1 MDGMTIFTKKKKVL
15 IVDDTPEN
23 IYVLTGIL
31 KDEFDVSVASSGE
44 KALKIIS
51 LVPDID
57 LVLLD
62 IMMPEMDGYEVC
74 RRLKSEPKTEGIPV
88 IFVTAL
94 ATEQNEAKGLEL
106 GAVDYVTK
114 PFNPALVKARVKNH
128 LELKCYRDRLEAMVR
143 EKTSELEITR
153 DAMIESLALL
163 AENRHLETGSHIKRT
178 MKYVRILAEKLKDHP
193 QYKNFLSKE
202 FIEHVEK
209 TAPLHDIGK
218 VGVPD
223 SILLKPGRL
232 TKEEFRE
239 MQKHAKF
246 GYNALSY
253 SDPRLDS
260 NKFLRLARE
269 MAFTHHERWDGS
281 GYPRG
286 LKGDE
291 IPLSGRLM
299 AVADVYDAIT
309 TERVYKTA
317 QSHEHAVDE
326 IKKGSGTAFDPEI
339 VTIFL
344 ECERDFY
351 RIAQEFKDEE

>member
-1 MDGMTIFTKKKKVL
+1 MTIFAKQKKILV
-15 IVDDTPEN
+15 VDDTPEN

-31 KDEFDVSVASSGE
+31 KDEFDVSVASSGI
-44 KALKIIS
+44 KALKIVSI
-51 LVPDID
+51 VPDID
-57 LVLLD
+57 LILLD
-62 IMMPEMDGYEVC
+62 IMMPDMDGYEVC
-74 RRLKSEPKTEGIPV
+74 SHLKADAKTAAIPV

-94 ATEQNEAKGLEL
+94 ASEQNEAKGLEL

-128 LELKCYRDRLEAMVR
+128 LELKCYRDRLEAMVK

-153 DAMIESLALL
+153 DAMVESLALL

-178 MKYVRILAEKLKDHP
+178 MKYVRTLADKLKDHP
-193 QYKNFLSKE
+193 DFKDFLSDD

-232 TKEEFRE
+232 TKEEYRE

-253 SDPRLDS
+253 SNPQLES
-260 NKFLRLARE
+260 NVFLKLARE
-269 MAFTHHERWDGS
+269 MAYTHHEKWDGS

-286 LKGDE
+286 LKGNE

-309 TERVYKTA
+309 TARVYKTA
-317 QSHEHAVDE
+317 QSHKQAVDE
-326 IKKGSGTAFDPEI
+326 IRRCSGTCFDPEI
-339 VTIFL
+339 VKIFL
-344 ECERDFY
+344 ECEKDFY
-351 RIAQEFKDEE
+351 RIAQEFKDEG

>member
-1 MDGMTIFTKKKKVL
+1 MTVFAKQKKVL
-15 IVDDTPEN
+15 VVDDTPEN
-23 IYVLTGIL
+23 IYVLMGIL
-31 KDEFDVSVASSGE
+31 KDEFDVSVASNGE
-44 KALKIIS
+44 KALKIVS
-51 LVPDID
+51 MVPDID
-57 LVLLD
+57 LILLD
-62 IMMPEMDGYEVC
+62 IMMPEIDGYEVC
-74 RRLKSEPKTEGIPV
+74 ARLKADKKTEAIPV

-94 ATEQNEAKGLEL
+94 ASEENEAKGLEL
-106 GAVDYVTK
+106 GAVDYITK

-128 LELKCYRDRLEAMVR
+128 LELKCYRDRLESMVR

-178 MKYVRILAEKLKDHP
+178 MKYVRILADKLKEHP
-193 QYKNFLSKE
+193 KFKNFLSDE

-223 SILLKPGRL
+223 SILLKPGKL

-246 GYNALSY
+246 GHNALSY
-253 SDPRLDS
+253 SDPRLES
-260 NKFLRLARE
+260 NVFLKLARE
-269 MAFTHHERWDGS
+269 MAYTHHEKWNGT

-309 TERVYKTA
+309 TARVYKTA
-317 QSHEHAVDE
+317 QSHDQAVDE
-326 IKKGSGTAFDPEI
+326 IQKCSGTAFDPEI
-339 VTIFL
+339 VKIFL
-344 ECERDFY
+344 ECEKDFY
-351 RIAQEFKDEE
+351 RIAQEFKDEG